1 MCVKF
6 PHRDLNPNHYL
17 PHPTSTYTCGV
28 TTAPKVCG
36 GPFPPLV
43 LLSPHTLKKN
53 RDVGI

>member
-43 LLSPHTLKKN
+43 LLSPHTLKEN